1 MKIID
6 VTLRDGGHAVKFNW
20 SLKLAQD
27 LYSLMSSVKNVK
39 YVELGY
45 WKQKAKSLNKY

>member
-6 VTLRDGGHAVKFNW
+6 VTLRDGGQHEFNW

-27 LYSLMSSVKNVK
+27 LYSLMSTVKSVK
-39 YVELGY
+39 YIELDIET
-45 WKQKAKSLNKY
+45 KSKIFE